1 MRGPTSLV
9 LLLSLAG
16 LAPAQVSY
24 PMTSHVLPVAVQRG
38 KTTTVNVYGTQNFA
52 GTYKALFE
60 GTGITAEVVAPKG
73 SPATARVVTLKLT
86 VAADA
91 KPGPREFR
99 TVSRLGVSSIG
110 QLVVSEHPVVVEKA
124 KNDTRETA
132 TPITVPCTVAGQIE
146 AIEDV
151 DHFRFSAKAGQTI
164 TFEVLCARIQD
175 KIHDLQK
182 HADPILTLYDPSGRE
197 LAAND
202 DFYFADP
209 MLAYTFEKAGDYV
222 IQVRDSK
229 YDGDARWVYA
239 LLVTDQPYASHVY
252 PSAVQAG
259 KRVEVEPIG
268 SASAIKPRIAITAP
282 ATPGMHEL
290 TLDTGAGTTN
300 LVPVFVSPL
309 PQVNEQEPNDTPAT
323 ATRVVVPCGIN
334 GRIDKARDVDHFVFA
349 GKKGQA
355 IRFEVKARRFGT
367 LFRSSLDSMLEIL
380 NGKGVV
386 VAQNDDTNGKD
397 SALTFT
403 APADGDY
410 TLRIRDLNSK
420 GGPTFVYHIEADFAK
435 PDFVV
440 RCDGDKAMVAP
451 GSRAAWYVQVTR
463 VNGFAGPVSID
474 VRGLPAGVTVN
485 PLTIPAGETQGL
497 LVLSA
502 ARDAKIDASN
512 VTLTATAELTIAG
525 KTEKATRP
533 VLVAQ
538 EIYFPG
544 GGRGVFHVTLQTVA
558 VTEPGDILDI
568 RVSPQ
573 EVVLKPGGEVRIEVE
588 ITRKPG
594 YDKGVSLDIM
604 LRHLGQVYGNTLPR
618 GVTFAEGKSKTLL
631 GSASKGYIVI
641 KADATAPEVEKVPV
655 SVVACVSVNFV
666 VKMSYSSAVIPV
678 SVRKAGAGR

>member
-1 MRGPTSLV
+1 MRATTCLV
-9 LLLSLAG
+9 LLLLAAS
-16 LAPAQVSY
+16 APAQVSY
-24 PMTSHVLPVAVQRG
+24 PMVSHVLPVAVQRG
-38 KTTTVNVYGTQNFA
+38 KTTTVKVFGTQNFA
-52 GTYKALFE
+52 GTYKALFD

-73 SPATARVVTLKLT
+73 TPPPTERVVRLKLT

-91 KPGPREFR
+91 KLGPREFR
-99 TVSRLGVSSIG
+99 TVSRLGLSSVG
-110 QLVVSEHPVVVEKA
+110 QLVVGEHPVVVEKGD
-124 KNDTRETA
+124 NNTREKA
-132 TPITVPCTVAGQIE
+132 MPIVVPCTVAGQIE
-146 AIEDV
+146 AAEDV
-151 DHFRFSAKAGQTI
+151 DHFRFTAKAGQTI
-164 TFEVLCARIQD
+164 AFEVLCARIQD

-182 HADPILTLYDPSGRE
+182 HADPILTLYDAGGRE

-209 MLAYTFEKAGDYV
+209 MLAYTFEKAGDYT

-229 YDGDARWVYA
+229 YDGDARWAYA

-259 KRVEVEPIG
+259 KRVEVELIG
-268 SASAIKPRIAITAP
+268 PATSVKPRVAITAP
-282 ATPGMHEL
+282 ATPGMHSL
-290 TLDTGAGTTN
+290 ALDTGAGLTN
-300 LVPVFVSPL
+300 PVPVYVSAL

-323 ATRVVVPCGIN
+323 ATRVTMPCGIN

-349 GKKGQA
+349 AKKRQA
-355 IRFEVKARRFGT
+355 IHFEVKARRFGT

-380 NGKGVV
+380 NAKGVV
-386 VAQNDDTNGKD
+386 VAQNDDANGKD
-397 SALTFT
+397 SALTF
-403 APADGDY
+403 APPADGDY

-435 PDFVV
+435 PDFVA
-440 RCDGDKAMVAP
+440 RCDGDKAMIGP
-451 GSRAAWYVQVTR
+451 GAHAAWYVQVTR
-463 VNGFAGPVSID
+463 TYGFAGAVS
-474 VRGLPAGVTVN
+474 VAVAGLPAGVSVN

-502 ARDAKIDASN
+502 ARDAKIDAAN
-512 VTLTATAELTIAG
+512 VTLTATAELTHSG

-538 EIYFPG
+538 EIYSPG
-544 GGRGVFHVTLQTVA
+544 GGRAVFDVAMQSVA

-568 RVSPQ
+568 RVTPK

-588 ITRKPG
+588 IVRKAG
-594 YDKGVSLDIM
+594 YDKGVSLDVM
-604 LRHLGQVYGNTLPR
+604 LRHLGRVYGNTLPR

-631 GSASKGYIVI
+631 GGASKGYIVL
-641 KADATAPEVEKVPV
+641 KADATAPEADKVPI

-666 VKMSYSSAVIPV
+666 VKMAYSSAVVPV
-678 SVRKAGAGR
+678 SVRK